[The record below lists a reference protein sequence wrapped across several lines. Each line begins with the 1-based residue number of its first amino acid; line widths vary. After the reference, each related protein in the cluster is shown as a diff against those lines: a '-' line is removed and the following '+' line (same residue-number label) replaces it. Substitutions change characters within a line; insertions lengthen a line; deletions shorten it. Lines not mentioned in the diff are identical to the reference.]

1 MQSTS
6 KTFIMDKQQ
15 INILLVDD
23 NPHILSSLPG
33 LLSDHFGNVTALDS
47 PHKLLPALVQGGYRL
62 ILLDMNYA
70 AGATDGREGYAYLT
84 QILKHDPKALVV
96 LMTGS
101 EGVEM
106 AVKGVGAGAAD
117 FVLKPWNFEKLLAN
131 LKLIIR
137 LRILEEQVHKQNLLI
152 RKDKK
157 NDSLNL
163 QDAEKRCIEKAV
175 YAYKGNMS
183 HAARQ
188 LGITRAT
195 LYAKMKKYDIH
206 S

>member
-1 MQSTS
+1 ME
-6 KTFIMDKQQ
+6 KQK

-23 NPHILSSLPG
+23 NPHILSSLPP
-33 LLSDHFGNVTALDS
+33 LLSGHFGEVRALDN
-47 PHKLLPALVQGGYRL
+47 PHKLLPALVQANYDL
-62 ILLDMNYA
+62 ILLDMNFT
-70 AGATDGREGYAYLT
+70 AGATDGREGFAYLM
-84 QILKHDPKALVV
+84 QILKHDPKAFVV

-106 AVKGVGAGAAD
+106 AVRGVAEGAAD
-117 FVLKPWNFEKLLAN
+117 FILKPWNTQKLLAN
-131 LKLIIR
+131 LKLLIR
-137 LRILEEQVHKQNLLI
+137 LRTLEEQLQKQNKLFE
-152 RKDKK
+152 KNKK

-163 QDAEKRCIEKAV
+163 QHAEKRCIETAI

-183 HAARQ
+183 HAAKQ

>member
-1 MQSTS
+1 MYSALNN
-6 KTFIMDKQQ
+6 FIMDNQQ

-23 NPHILSSLPG
+23 NPHILSSLPP
-33 LLSDHFGNVTALDS
+33 LLSDHFGRVTALDS
-47 PHKLLPALVQGGYRL
+47 PHKLLPALVQADYDL
-62 ILLDMNYA
+62 ILLDMNYT

-84 QILKHDPKALVV
+84 QIFKHDPKAFVI

-106 AVKGVGAGAAD
+106 AAKGVDAGAAD
-117 FVLKPWNFEKLLAN
+117 FILKPWNPKKLLAN
-131 LKLIIR
+131 LKLLMR
-137 LRILEEQVHKQNLLI
+137 LRTLEEQVQKQDKLL
-152 RKDKK
+152 KKSKK

-175 YAYKGNMS
+175 YAYNGNMS
-183 HAARQ
+183 HAAKQ

-195 LYAKMKKYDIH
+195 LYAKMKKYGIQ